1 MDRSRA
7 TARGQRPKP
16 LSARLLRRLS
26 HWRTGL
32 TTEAGSLGVL
42 VIVAALCLLLGTIF
56 PISDSAPVGLGRVFT
71 PIGFALAVVV
81 LAVGQRLPR
90 WAIHGCV
97 AFVYLVA
104 CGLISQSAT
113 NGGIMMTSWSLAWM
127 SVYVGIFFSR
137 RAIVLHVSAMT
148 LLLTAAVVVAS
159 VPGTLVEL
167 AMMTVTMWTAAI
179 ALGSLSERLRTQ
191 ADGDHL
197 TGLLNRHGFAKAAS
211 RELALADR
219 TGYPL
224 ALALVDL
231 DGFKEVN
238 DEHGHAAGDRLLRD
252 LAQAWEGVLRPGDL
266 LARYGGDEFVVLFP
280 ATAEEDAR
288 AALQRL
294 REAHDAPWSAGVAQW
309 RRGESLEACVARADG
324 QLYAVKAARGGRR
337 GAVPSAAG

>member
-1 MDRSRA
+1 MDRSRV
-7 TARGQRPKP
+7 
-16 LSARLLRRLS
+16 LWRLGY
-26 HWRTGL
+26 WRAGL

-42 VIVAALCLLLGTIF
+42 VLVAALCLLLGTLF
-56 PISDSAPVGLGRVFT
+56 PLSDQAPVELGRVFT

-81 LAVGQRLPR
+81 LARGQRLPR

-97 AFVYLVA
+97 AFVYVVA
-104 CGLISQSAT
+104 CLLISQSAT

-127 SVYVGIFFSR
+127 SVYVGIFFTR
-137 RAIVLHVSAMT
+137 RAIVRHVSAMT
-148 LLLTAAVVVAS
+148 VLLTAAVAIAA

-167 AMMTVTMWTAAI
+167 AMMVVTMWTAAI

-197 TGLLNRHGFAKAAS
+197 TGLLNRHGFAKAAG

-219 TGYPL
+219 TGNPL
-224 ALALVDL
+224 TLVLVDL

-238 DEHGHAAGDRLLRD
+238 DEHGHAAGDRLLRE

-280 ATAEEDAR
+280 ATAEDDAR
-288 AALQRL
+288 AALERL
-294 REAHDAPWSAGVAQW
+294 RGAHDASWSAGVAQ
-309 RRGESLEACVARADG
+309 RRPGEPLETCMARADRA
-324 QLYAVKAARGGRR
+324 LYVVKDARGGRR
-337 GAVPSAAG
+337 GAVPSVAG